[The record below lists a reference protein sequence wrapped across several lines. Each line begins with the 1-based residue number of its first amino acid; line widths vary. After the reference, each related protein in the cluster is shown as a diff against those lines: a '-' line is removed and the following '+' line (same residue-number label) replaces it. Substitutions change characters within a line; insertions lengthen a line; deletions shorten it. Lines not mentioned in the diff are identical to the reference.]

1 MGKDRSTCNIKRA
14 DESLVTCDMQHANKQ
29 LITRYNHL
37 IQGGLLK
44 RAKQWKEKKTE
55 HTLRSY
61 PLFQAD
67 PPLHCLSPKKKKKT
81 HIGSICFSLNHS
93 QQKILYMFKH
103 SVEQEKLEM
112 FSVHYKINSNI
123 HK

>member
-14 DESLVTCDMQHANKQ
+14 DESLFTCDMQHANKQ

-67 PPLHCLSPKKKKKT
+67 PPLHCLSPKKKKKNSYRL
-81 HIGSICFSLNHS
+81 HLFQLKPFSTKDFVHV
-93 QQKILYMFKH
+93 Q
-103 SVEQEKLEM
+103 V
-112 FSVHYKINSNI
+112 FSRTGKVGNVFSSLQD
-123 HK
+123 